1 MPHDVRFASVM
12 DGMDTTTPM
21 GQAMAEIA
29 TSMAQLESSN
39 TSVRVRRAKRA
50 SRERGEPHHG
60 GRRAFGHDRD
70 GAIREP
76 EAAAIRDATARL
88 LAGESVSAVAR
99 GWRDQGITTPNGT
112 KPWATPH
119 LRRLLLQPRLAGARV
134 VDGELVATGAI
145 APILR
150 LDEHYELRA
159 MLTDPARLTN
169 NGRVHDH
176 LLTGV
181 LHCGICGSRMFTHK
195 VGQRPMYQCASRPH
209 QPACGKVAVTAR
221 LADEHVEA
229 VLLDLVDS
237 PEVREALERREQ
249 AGANG
254 ETARR
259 LDADRARLQA
269 LNDAYWLDRAMPER
283 EYRRLVGSLTDRIE
297 QAEKALE
304 RSRARAGVSLSS
316 VDLRSEWPLVSLDT
330 RRLILRLL
338 VDRVD
343 CDATTKLGG
352 AWQPERLRV
361 TARSFSDEQAGD
373 LVGNG

>member
-1 MPHDVRFASVM
+1 
-12 DGMDTTTPM
+12 
-21 GQAMAEIA
+21 MAEIA

-70 GAIREP
+70 GAIREI

-99 GWRDQGITTPNGT
+99 GWRDQGITTPNGP

-145 APILR
+145 APILT

-169 NGRVHDH
+169 TGRIHNH

-181 LHCGICGSRMFTHK
+181 LYCGLCGSRMVTHAVK
-195 VGQRPMYQCASRPH
+195 DRPMYQCASRPH
-209 QPACGKVAVTAR
+209 RPACGKVAITAR
-221 LADEHVEA
+221 LADEHIET
-229 VLLDLVDS
+229 VLLELVDT
-237 PEVREALERREQ
+237 PEIREALERREQ
-249 AGANG
+249 EGANG

-269 LNDAYWLDRAMPER
+269 LNDAYWLDQVMPER

-304 RSRARAGVSLSS
+304 RARARTGLSLGG
-316 VDLRSEWPLVSLDT
+316 VDLRAEWPLVSLDT

-338 VDRVD
+338 IDRID
-343 CDATTKLGG
+343 CDPAAKLGG
-352 AWQPERLRV
+352 TWQPDRLRV
-361 TARSFSDEQAGD
+361 TPRTISNEQAGN
-373 LVGNG
+373 LVSNR